1 MSTTMDS
8 SPSAS
13 PTDENTCA
21 DISVDSPPTKKLS
34 LKDGRKCAKR
44 GRPARAVGRPPKY
57 PGGSPSQSTPII
69 MSLLERVW
77 KLETAFSELTAAN
90 AILVETNAKNE
101 RIINDLRNSS
111 APYDL
116 HFPALSNANST
127 VNIKKSCPL
136 YRDICKNTP
145 LLGKVSA
152 QLKLANDFRQLEKKC
167 CLAVIEGLADD
178 KSDQQSDKDKYFI
191 DALTDACSLPKH
203 IETFRVKCRNPDI
216 NARPTKVRFECQKDR
231 DNFIRNFSKAL
242 RALPS
247 SPKFPR
253 PLRCRRDMTPDELS
267 VLKNLR
273 KKVFEANREAGEIR
287 FYIRDLEIVQS
298 PTPRPLPTSSNV
310 RVAPAVS
317 A

>member
-69 MSLLERVW
+69 MSLLERVS

-127 VNIKKSCPL
+127 
-136 YRDICKNTP
+136 
-145 LLGKVSA
+145 
-152 QLKLANDFRQLEKKC
+152 
-167 CLAVIEGLADD
+167 
-178 KSDQQSDKDKYFI
+178 
-191 DALTDACSLPKH
+191 
-203 IETFRVKCRNPDI
+203 NP
-216 NARPTKVRFECQKDR
+216 
-231 DNFIRNFSKAL
+231 
-242 RALPS
+242 
-247 SPKFPR
+247 
-253 PLRCRRDMTPDELS
+253 
-267 VLKNLR
+267 
-273 KKVFEANREAGEIR
+273 G
-287 FYIRDLEIVQS
+287 Y
-298 PTPRPLPTSSNV
+298 
-310 RVAPAVS
+310 
-317 A
+317 